1 MAYLVKNKN
10 NIITIITLAIPVII
24 ENILQ
29 TLLGTVDTYFA
40 GQISDNAIAAI
51 GVTNLIMN
59 VFIVFFTAISIG
71 TSAVVA
77 RSFGR
82 EEMNKV
88 KEATTQSVFLGIVI
102 SLIVGIIN
110 ILFYEP
116 ILKICGAR
124 HEILNLTT
132 PYYLVV
138 AVPIMFLCLSY
149 YTLLFSCCSSNYVF
163 MFIFNFIQL
172 FKSYKGYKN
181 TTPYYL
187 VVAVPIMFLCLSLIL
202 SSCLRATK
210 DTKTPMI
217 ATAFANILN
226 IILNIL
232 FINMNMGI
240 VGLALATTISRCMNV
255 VILLI
260 KLKMNNI
267 NIKLNKGVLKDGSE
281 TLKSIIKIGAPAG
294 MEKLIMRLGQLVYNS
309 MIISIGVSAYV
320 AHNIAGN
327 IESYTYI
334 PALVFGVAT
343 ATLVGITLGE
353 GDSEKSKEIVYLADV
368 ITTICMVVIG
378 ILLFIFAPQIVTI
391 FTNTTE
397 GQIMVVNVLRLIA
410 LFQCFIAITQIFT
423 SALQGAGDTKFPM
436 YATLIGIWGVRVGI
450 GYFLGVIM
458 NMGLF
463 GVWIAYALDITV
475 RAFLLMIRFNHGKWK
490 SITI

>member
-1 MAYLVKNKN
+1 MAYLIKNKN
-10 NIITIITLAIPVII
+10 NMITITTLAIPVII

-40 GQISDNAIAAI
+40 GQINDNAIAAI

-77 RSFGR
+77 RSFGSGD
-82 EEMNKV
+82 MNKV
-88 KEATTQSVFLGIVI
+88 KEATTQSVFLGIIISVVI
-102 SLIVGIIN
+102 GMIN

-116 ILKICGAR
+116 ILKVCGAT
-124 HEILNLTT
+124 HEILDFTI

-138 AVPIMFLCLSY
+138 AVPM
-149 YTLLFSCCSSNYVF
+149 V
-163 MFIFNFIQL
+163 
-172 FKSYKGYKN
+172 
-181 TTPYYL
+181 
-187 VVAVPIMFLCLSLIL
+187 FLCLSLIL
-202 SSCLRATK
+202 SSCLRSVK
-210 DTKTPMI
+210 NTKTPMI
-217 ATAFANILN
+217 ATVFANVLN
-226 IILNIL
+226 IILNII
-232 FINMNMGI
+232 FIKMNMGI
-240 VGLALATTISRCMNV
+240 IGLALATTISRFMNV

-260 KLKMNNI
+260 KLKISNI
-267 NIKLNKGVLKDGSE
+267 DIKLNKEVLKDGND
-281 TLKSIIKIGAPAG
+281 TLRSIIKIGAPAG

-334 PALVFGVAT
+334 PALGFGVAT

-368 ITTICMVVIG
+368 ITTICMVMIG
-378 ILLFIFAPQIVTI
+378 ILLFIFAPQIVKL
-391 FTNTTE
+391 FTNTIE
-397 GQIMVVNVLRLIA
+397 VQIMVVNVLRLIA

-436 YATLIGIWGVRVGI
+436 YATLIGIWGVRVCI
-450 GYFLGVIM
+450 GYFLGVVM

>member
-1 MAYLVKNKN
+1 MAYLIKNKN
-10 NIITIITLAIPVII
+10 NMITITTLAIPVII

-40 GQISDNAIAAI
+40 GQINDNAIAAI

-77 RSFGR
+77 RSFGSGD
-82 EEMNKV
+82 MNKV
-88 KEATTQSVFLGIVI
+88 KEATTQSVFLGIIISVVI
-102 SLIVGIIN
+102 GMIN

-116 ILKICGAR
+116 ILKVCGAT
-124 HEILNLTT
+124 HEILDFTI

-138 AVPIMFLCLSY
+138 AVPM
-149 YTLLFSCCSSNYVF
+149 V
-163 MFIFNFIQL
+163 
-172 FKSYKGYKN
+172 
-181 TTPYYL
+181 
-187 VVAVPIMFLCLSLIL
+187 FLCLSLIL
-202 SSCLRATK
+202 SSCLRSVK
-210 DTKTPMI
+210 NTKTPMI
-217 ATAFANILN
+217 ATVFANVLN
-226 IILNIL
+226 IILNII
-232 FINMNMGI
+232 FIKMNMGI
-240 VGLALATTISRCMNV
+240 IGLALATTISRFMNV

-260 KLKMNNI
+260 KLKISNI
-267 NIKLNKGVLKDGSE
+267 DIKLNKEVLKDGND
-281 TLKSIIKIGAPAG
+281 TLRSIIKIGAPAG

-334 PALVFGVAT
+334 PALGFGVAT

-368 ITTICMVVIG
+368 ITTICMVIIG
-378 ILLFIFAPQIVTI
+378 ILLFIFAPQIVKL
-391 FTNTTE
+391 FTNTIE
-397 GQIMVVNVLRLIA
+397 VQIMVVNVLRLIA

-436 YATLIGIWGVRVGI
+436 YATLIGIWGVRVCI
-450 GYFLGVIM
+450 GYFLGVVM

>member
-1 MAYLVKNKN
+1 MDYLLKNKN
-10 NIITIITLAIPVII
+10 NIITITTLAIPVII

-40 GQISDNAIAAI
+40 GQINDNAIAAI
-51 GVTNLIMN
+51 GVANLIIN

-77 RSFGR
+77 RNFGKG
-82 EEMNKV
+82 EMDKV
-88 KEATTQSVFLGIVI
+88 EEATTQSIFLGIII
-102 SLIVGIIN
+102 SLVVGVIN
-110 ILFYEP
+110 ILLYKQ
-116 ILKICGAR
+116 ILKICGATN
-124 HEILNLTT
+124 EILDFTI

-138 AVPIMFLCLSY
+138 AVPI
-149 YTLLFSCCSSNYVF
+149 
-163 MFIFNFIQL
+163 I
-172 FKSYKGYKN
+172 
-181 TTPYYL
+181 
-187 VVAVPIMFLCLSLIL
+187 FLCLSLIL
-202 SSCLRATK
+202 SSCLRSTK

-217 ATAFANILN
+217 ATAFANVLN
-226 IILNIL
+226 IILNML
-232 FINMNMGI
+232 FIKMNMGI

-260 KLKMNNI
+260 KLKMCNI
-267 NIKLNKGVLKDGSE
+267 HIKMNKEVIKDGKE
-281 TLKSIIKIGAPAG
+281 TLKAIIKIGAPAG

-334 PALVFGVAT
+334 PALGFGVAT
-343 ATLVGITLGE
+343 ATLVGISLGE
-353 GDSEKSKEIVYLADV
+353 GDSEKSKEIVYLADI
-368 ITTICMVVIG
+368 ITTACMVVIG
-378 ILLFIFAPQIVTI
+378 ILLFIFAPLIVKI
-391 FTNTTE
+391 FTNTVE
-397 GQIMVVNVLRLIA
+397 VQIMVINVLRLIA

-458 NMGLF
+458 NFGLF
-463 GVWIAYALDITV
+463 GVWMAYAIDITV
-475 RAFLLMIRFNHGKWK
+475 RAFLLIIRFNHGKWK
-490 SITI
+490 SIAI